1 MIDKRICEMKI
12 GENGYIVPWAL
23 GWPPGNHVV
32 DGLNLAYWVRD
43 DFAGTSTVS
52 ITRTPGGFVV
62 GRKFYL
68 TTAALIRAAQRD
80 IEEQKGRHERWLET
94 HRYSEGKEV
103 KEMDCSKLCANF
115 KPKSKPPFPNT
126 LRTADL
132 HKGMLVEDNRGS
144 RYVIMELGNEKMKVL
159 TFHKGFVWETE
170 RYYSDSGCQPYRSG
184 KWNET
189 NWLHE
194 VK

>member
-1 MIDKRICEMKI
+1 MKI

-43 DFAGTSTVS
+43 DFAGTSTAS
-52 ITRTPGGFVV
+52 IMRTPCGFVV
-62 GRKFYL
+62 NGEFHR
-68 TTAALIRAAQRD
+68 ANNRLIRTARK
-80 IEEQKGRHERWLET
+80 EYERWSET